1 MSGDHNMHCI
11 ANQIKTWVQRCEE
24 HPAHQSGMVSHSMIQ
39 QRMQEEIDDLRAAL
53 VQQEQEKPMNECNHE
68 YELDFRS
75 SIHICKHCGTM
86 RSNRPTQKPAGW
98 LYDLQIDGQV
108 VKDWFTRDESE
119 AKKHANVRPL
129 YFGRNHD

>member
-1 MSGDHNMHCI
+1 MTTLRE
-11 ANQIKTWVQRCEE
+11 A
-24 HPAHQSGMVSHSMIQ
+24 AQ
-39 QRMQEEIDDLRAAL
+39 QALEALEQLQGGCTDSDDGTVEAITVWCPEIIEGLRNAL
-53 VQQEQEKPMNECNHE
+53 AQQEQEKPMNECNHE

-98 LYDLQIDGQV
+98 LYDLEIDGQV

-129 YFGRNHD
+129 YFGRSHD